1 MQRTGL
7 ALTDTIQA
15 GPQVL
20 PSEPR
25 RRVSAPPDVESR
37 FSLHLGRFQ
46 GKDRKGGDRPF
57 CLSVFVSL
65 SVSPCLSVHLSL
77 SVSLSICLSLSL
89 CPSVSLSL
97 SIYLS
102 LSLCI
107 PLCLSLS
114 VSLFSSQTRCTRV
127 SPWLQPLT
135 GPRLRPDTLLPPAPH
150 ALPSRLHW
158 NLNSL
163 ASLDAGDQ
171 RRLAGEDFMN
181 LGADSA
187 PAMDS

>member
-7 ALTDTIQA
+7 SLTDTIQA

-37 FSLHLGRFQ
+37 FSLHLGSFQ

-77 SVSLSICLSLSL
+77 SV
-89 CPSVSLSL
+89 PL

-171 RRLAGEDFMN
+171 RRLVGEDFMN